1 MSDDKIKR
9 DRSALLRMAGNIA
22 SGLVVRE
29 SSDQHV
35 AKRAVAIA
43 RAILEEVDGL
53 AETPPDAGTLDS
65 ARQPKKPG

>member
-22 SGLVVRE
+22 SGLAERQ
-29 SSDQHV
+29 SSEQLI

-43 RAILEEVDGL
+43 RAILEEIDGL
-53 AETPPDAGTLDS
+53 AETPPGAV
-65 ARQPKKPG
+65 AKEPR